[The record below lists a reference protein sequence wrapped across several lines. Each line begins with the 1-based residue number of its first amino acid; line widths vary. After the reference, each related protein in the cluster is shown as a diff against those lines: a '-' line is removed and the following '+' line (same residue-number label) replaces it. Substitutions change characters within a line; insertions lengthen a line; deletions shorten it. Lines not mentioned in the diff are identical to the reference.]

1 MLCMCYIT
9 LNFSETLSSASG
21 QISRALLVAVGSGTI
36 QVESE
41 IQKEESIFFLF
52 FRLIE
57 FTSSLPVTLMFKEIN
72 AHLFHPLH

>member
-36 QVESE
+36 EVESE
-41 IQKEESIFFLF
+41 IQ
-52 FRLIE
+52 
-57 FTSSLPVTLMFKEIN
+57 
-72 AHLFHPLH
+72 